1 MNGSESDKADGSA
14 SGSTT
19 ESTAETTSNA
29 QQNREKLA
37 EHLANLKARGGKS
50 EKPRRESG
58 NSETAGGEGQREV
71 PKPHPKPPPQPQGW
85 DAWKQTHGNRIHSIN
100 PQDKQ
105 RMAEEADYRTL
116 ELKPG
121 ATRDEVKRAFNRLA
135 KQYHPD
141 TGGDAEIFQAMLAA
155 YQRIMGE

>member
-1 MNGSESDKADGSA
+1 MSGSESDEADGNA
-14 SGSTT
+14 SDS
-19 ESTAETTSNA
+19 SSNA
-29 QQNREKLA
+29 QQNRDKLA
-37 EHLANLKARGGKS
+37 EHLANLKAQGGKS
-50 EKPRRESG
+50 EKPRREADH
-58 NSETAGGEGQREV
+58 SESPGGDNQREV
-71 PKPHPKPPPQPQGW
+71 PKPRPKPPPQPQGW
-85 DAWKQTHGNRIHSIN
+85 DAWKQIHGNRIHSID

-121 ATRDEVKRAFNRLA
+121 ASKEEVKRGFNRLA

-155 YQRIMGE
+155 YNRIMKG